1 MASAADIESSLEMRE
16 ILQLEVQTLTKDEET
31 LDNEK
36 AALRLKKDEMNE
48 KIESQ
53 KSQLISG
60 TRRLKTLHVQR
71 LQAEYATQDYN
82 DEMDLIT
89 KSFDAKVR
97 SHLDAVGR
105 QKFVGSIIK

>member
-53 KSQLISG
+53 KVFSYMARYYLSCA
-60 TRRLKTLHVQR
+60 LFFVH
-71 LQAEYATQDYN
+71 
-82 DEMDLIT
+82 DEIY
-89 KSFDAKVR
+89 
-97 SHLDAVGR
+97 
-105 QKFVGSIIK
+105 FVVNYSSSRVSVVCMYVCMYVYVPLFYGFSRWDNF